1 MKNTE
6 QVVKNILQTTN
17 KSNQITY
24 DIVEGIDGRLSQK
37 GTITPKQ
44 GVWLLNKIFREDM
57 HIPADFM
64 SKVENGGIPEQQ
76 EAYSKIRTAIQDG
89 VMPKDDNSVATTDG
103 KTAPAVEKPLV
114 ILEKLKE
121 RQAEK
126 NALNNS
132 TPKVSGI
139 SIAARNGIVETALRI
154 LIEDGVDLPKHLIDE
169 YLK

>member
-17 KSNQITY
+17 KTNQITY

-103 KTAPAVEKPLV
+103 KTAVKVEPPLV

-121 RQAEK
+121 RQADK

-132 TPKVSGI
+132 TP
-139 SIAARNGIVETALRI
+139 
-154 LIEDGVDLPKHLIDE
+154 
-169 YLK
+169 